1 MTPNKQQTNQRK
13 QNMPNIVAL
22 SEINGME
29 EDMPVTGLK
38 GKITKIW
45 KWRNGNDGE
54 REWSFQDVELT
65 DGEVTV
71 TVTLKN
77 REQLAESWK
86 GKQVHI
92 LAKHGE
98 KGWTGLRAKFDD
110 YKQKN
115 VVLMTPSAKI
125 VATANLMDKPTDS
138 DEPTPEEDG
147 DLAPQRPPARPVP
160 AQRTAA
166 QATAA
171 GQMDSYRQARAL
183 AGKCL
188 NAHKIAIDA
197 AINWATYV
205 TNKHGITV
213 PFDQVSTHATSIFIK
228 LDRDGVIDELP
239 TGPIQEIEPKTPKV
253 VRPPE
258 PPAETANPLDYEDVP
273 F

>member
-1 MTPNKQQTNQRK
+1 
-13 QNMPNIVAL
+13 MPNIVAL
-22 SEINGME
+22 SEIKGME
-29 EDMPVTGLK
+29 DDMPVTGLK
-38 GKITKIW
+38 GKIAKVW
-45 KWRNGNDGE
+45 KWRNGKDGE

-98 KGWTGLRAKFDD
+98 KGWTGLRTKFDD
-110 YKQKN
+110 YKKKN
-115 VVLMTPSAKI
+115 VVLMTPSAEI
-125 VATANLMDKPTDS
+125 VATANLMDSAPTGAV
-138 DEPTPEEDG
+138 EQPPEEDG
-147 DLAPQRPPARPVP
+147 DLAPQRPPARPAP

-166 QATAA
+166 QATTA
-171 GQMDSYRQARAL
+171 GQTDSYRQARAL

-197 AINWATYV
+197 AINWAGYV
-205 TNKHGITV
+205 ATKHGVTV
-213 PFDQVSTHATSIFIK
+213 PFDQVCTHATSIFIK
-228 LDRDGVIDELP
+228 LDRAGVVEELP
-239 TGPIQEIEPKTPKV
+239 TGPIAEIEPKSPKIV
-253 VRPPE
+253 PPPE
-258 PPAETANPLDYEDVP
+258 PPAEPATPSKDEDVP